1 MESHPSSSPT
11 GPSERSNGALRVFHI
26 GTFLQDHVSDHL
38 RSKGL
43 RQAGCEVIDYDFRS
57 RAKKLGGGGMGTEV
71 LNKVGSWKPDIVLIN
86 KGERLAPEIVQ
97 AIKQATPRMFVALF
111 FGDQRGMAVR
121 SIARL
126 GKVCDMLL
134 LSNADLVQFEC
145 YRRLGVPRVMAWH
158 TASDPGIYRPV
169 KPDPVFAC
177 DVAFMGSNY
186 THFPDSEKRAKLI
199 NLVAQSGMKVRVY
212 GSNWGGAVQCCGK
225 VYEKDF
231 AIAVASAKTVLGINA
246 YNDIHQYTSNRTWN
260 VLSCG
265 TAVYATYA
273 FAGMGDL
280 FKSGQH
286 LVSFRKVEQ
295 AVEMLQEI
303 IDPKHDKDRARIAK
317 AGRELVLGG
326 HTYWHRAEQ
335 LLEARRAWLGEID
348 EILRRGWTGLE
359 LAEGSS
365 KNLV

>member
-1 MESHPSSSPT
+1 MEQHPSSSPT
-11 GPSERSNGALRVFHI
+11 DPSRRSDETLRVFHI

-43 RQAGCEVIDYDFRS
+43 RQAGCKVIDYDFRS
-57 RAKKLGGGGMGTEV
+57 RAKALGGEGMGLEI
-71 LNKVGSWKPDIVLIN
+71 LNKVGSWKPHIVLIN
-86 KGERLAPEIVQ
+86 KGERLAPEIVRS
-97 AIKQATPRMFVALF
+97 IKQSTPRMFVALF

-121 SIARL
+121 AIARL
-126 GKVCDMLL
+126 GAVCDMLL
-134 LSNADLVQFEC
+134 LSNADPVQFEC

-158 TASDPGIYRPV
+158 TASDPNVYRPV
-169 KPDPVFAC
+169 KPDPAFAC
-177 DVAFMGSNY
+177 DIAFMGSNY

-212 GSNWGGAVQCCGK
+212 GGNWGGAVQCFGK

-231 AIAVASAKTVLGINA
+231 AIAVASAKVVLGINA

-265 TAVYATYA
+265 TSVYATYA

-280 FKSGQH
+280 FKSGKH

-295 AVEMLQEI
+295 AVGMVQEI
-303 IDPKHDKDRARIAK
+303 IDPRRDKDRARIAK
-317 AGRELVLGG
+317 AGRELILGG
-326 HTYWHRAEQ
+326 HTYRHRAEQ
-335 LLEARRAWLGEID
+335 LLAARQVWLKEID
-348 EILRRGWTGLE
+348 ELLRHGRTGLE
-359 LAEGSS
+359 LVEGSS
-365 KNLV
+365 KNLI

>member
-1 MESHPSSSPT
+1 MDQRPSSSPT
-11 GPSERSNGALRVFHI
+11 ESPRRSDGALRVFHI

-43 RQAGCEVIDYDFRS
+43 RQAGCEVIDYDYRS
-57 RAKKLGGGGMGTEV
+57 RAKKIGGGSMGVEV
-71 LNKVGSWKPDIVLIN
+71 LGKVGSWKPHIVLIN
-86 KGERLAPEIVQ
+86 KGELLAPEIVR
-97 AIKQATPRMFVALF
+97 AIKQSTPEMFVALF

-121 SIARL
+121 DIARL
-126 GKVCDMLL
+126 GAACDMLL
-134 LSNADLVQFEC
+134 VSNADPVQFEC

-169 KPDPVFAC
+169 KPDPAFEC
-177 DVAFMGSNY
+177 DVAFMGGNY
-186 THFPDSEKRAKLI
+186 SHFPDSAKRAKLI
-199 NLVAQSGMKVRVY
+199 NLVAQSDMKVRVY
-212 GSNWGGAVQCCGK
+212 GSNWGGAVRCFGK

-231 AIAVASAKTVLGINA
+231 AIAVASAKVVLGINA

-280 FKSGQH
+280 FKSGKH

-295 AVEMLQEI
+295 AVGMLQEI
-303 IDPKHDKDRARIAK
+303 IDPRHDKDRARIAK

-326 HTYWHRAEQ
+326 HTYRHRAEQ
-335 LLEARRAWLGEID
+335 LLEARAAWLEEVGKA
-348 EILRRGWTGLE
+348 LRLGRTGLE
-359 LAEGSS
+359 LVEGST